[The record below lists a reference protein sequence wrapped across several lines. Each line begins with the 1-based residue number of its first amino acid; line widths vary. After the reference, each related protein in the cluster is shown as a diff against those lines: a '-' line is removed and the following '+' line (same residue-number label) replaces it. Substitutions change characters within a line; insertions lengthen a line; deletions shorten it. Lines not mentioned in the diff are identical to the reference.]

1 MSLQL
6 PFNLTALLI
15 PAAAW
20 LDSFTDTGSELQV
33 SSVHWRPTDLEEFS
47 RPLVPH
53 GDSQEPPLCSQ
64 ELLSSWADLTVE
76 VTDIPIYLFYHFCST
91 RELWLKISISPF
103 SWNQSWTFQSKDF
116 FSNVLLFYFF
126 LLFFDAPLKLMVK
139 WWLLSVETVL
149 SPLSFTLFDSYW
161 PDWQWP
167 LFNVHDEYWTFFLS
181 WKCYSKNPI
190 FSLGLH

>member
-1 MSLQL
+1 MVRKGEPHPSGEFQIKMEERGMSLQL

-33 SSVHWRPTDLEEFS
+33 SSVHWRPTDLEEFP

-53 GDSQEPPLCSQ
+53 RDSQEPALCSQ
-64 ELLSSWADLTVE
+64 QLLSSWADLTVE

-91 RELWLKISISPF
+91 REPWLKISISPF

-116 FSNVLLFYFF
+116 FFKCSSFF
-126 LLFFDAPLKLMVK
+126 ISFF
-139 WWLLSVETVL
+139 
-149 SPLSFTLFDSYW
+149 
-161 PDWQWP
+161 
-167 LFNVHDEYWTFFLS
+167 
-181 WKCYSKNPI
+181 
-190 FSLGLH
+190 FSLMPHLN